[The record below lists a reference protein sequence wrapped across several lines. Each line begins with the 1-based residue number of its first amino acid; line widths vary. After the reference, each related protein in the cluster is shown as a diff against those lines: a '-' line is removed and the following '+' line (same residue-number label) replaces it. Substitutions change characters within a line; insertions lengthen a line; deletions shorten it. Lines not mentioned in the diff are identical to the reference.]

1 MANAQITFTTKQVE
15 AAANQIL
22 LSRATRASKKDGKE
36 IPAAFKPLFAVV
48 EIPEAVSTIDNEFI
62 KLAALNG
69 IQQAYQK
76 IITAKLP
83 IDLLKTSNGADQ
95 VISIDSDDL
104 LSALK
109 AEAGEAR
116 RITKEAINDA
126 WKVVVAGALHNLCK
140 LKNVSSE
147 SELPDNIR
155 RQVGA
160 QLQKRADFLLSMAS
174 TTGIQ
179 LRNEEELTSSLE
191 WLIKLVENEAAA
203 QNGQWIFSAILEKI
217 NARLEKLAEMK
228 LESEEEIE
236 VSEVDLIDLF

>member
-1 MANAQITFTTKQVE
+1 MANQITFSTKSIE
-15 AAANQIL
+15 ANSNQIL

-36 IPAAFKPLFAVV
+36 IPAAFKALFAVV
-48 EIPEAVSTIDNEFI
+48 EVPEAVSTIDNEFI

-69 IQQAYQK
+69 VQAAYQK

-83 IDLLKTSNGADQ
+83 LDLLKTSNGAEQ
-95 VISIDSDDL
+95 IISIDSDDL

-191 WLIKLVENEAAA
+191 WLIKLVENEAE
-203 QNGQWIFSAILEKI
+203 QDNGQWVFSAILGKI
-217 NARLEKLAEMK
+217 NARIEKLAEMR
-228 LESEEEIE
+228 LEPEIE
-236 VSEVDLIDLF
+236 VEEVEVDVLELF

>member
-1 MANAQITFTTKQVE
+1 MANQITFTTKQVE

-36 IPAAFKPLFAVV
+36 VPAAFKPLFAVV

-76 IITAKLP
+76 VLTAKLP

-95 VISIDSDDL
+95 IISIDSDDL

>member
-36 IPAAFKPLFAVV
+36 VPAAFKPLFAVV

>member
-1 MANAQITFTTKQVE
+1 
-15 AAANQIL
+15 
-22 LSRATRASKKDGKE
+22 
-36 IPAAFKPLFAVV
+36 V
-48 EIPEAVSTIDNEFI
+48 EIPQAVAAIDNEFI

-83 IDLLKTSNGADQ
+83 LDLLKTSNGADQ
-95 VISIDSDDL
+95 TISIDSDDL

-109 AEAGEAR
+109 AEAGESR

-179 LRNEEELTSSLE
+179 LRTEEELTSSLE
-191 WLIKLVENEAAA
+191 WLIKLVENEAE
-203 QNGQWIFSAILEKI
+203 QDNGQWVFSAILGKI
-217 NARLEKLAEMK
+217 NARIEKLAEMR
-228 LESEEEIE
+228 LEPEIE
-236 VSEVDLIDLF
+236 VEEVEVDVLELF

>member
-1 MANAQITFTTKQVE
+1 MTAQIVFTTKQVE
-15 AAANQIL
+15 ANSNQLL

-36 IPAAFKPLFAVV
+36 IPAAFKSLFAVV
-48 EIPEAVSTIDNEFI
+48 EIPQVVAAIDNEFI

-76 IITAKLP
+76 IITTKLP
-83 IDLLKTSNGADQ
+83 LDLLKTSNGADQ

-109 AEAGEAR
+109 AESGEAR

-126 WKVVVAGALHNLCK
+126 WKLVVSGALHNLCK

-179 LRNEEELTSSLE
+179 LRTEEELTSSLE

-203 QNGQWIFSAILEKI
+203 DNGQWIFSAILGKI
-217 NARLEKLAEMK
+217 NLRLEKLAEMK
-228 LESEEEIE
+228 LEPEVELEEGD
-236 VSEVDLIDLF
+236 VDLIDLF

>member
-1 MANAQITFTTKQVE
+1 MSNAQITFTTKSIE
-15 AAANQIL
+15 ASANQIL

-36 IPAAFKPLFAVV
+36 VPAAFKPLFATV
-48 EIPEAVSTIDNEFI
+48 EIPFVVQNIADEFI

-95 VISIDSDDL
+95 IISIDEADL

-109 AEAGEAR
+109 SEAGESR

-126 WKVVVAGALHNLCK
+126 WKLVVSGALHNLCK

-147 SELPDNIR
+147 SALPDNIR

-179 LRNEEELTSSLE
+179 LRTEEELTSSLE
-191 WLIKLVENEAAA
+191 WLIKLVENEAAE
-203 QNGQWIFSAILEKI
+203 QNGQWVFSAILEKI
-217 NARLEKLAEMK
+217 NARLEKLAERK
-228 LESEEEIE
+228 LEPEIEEEDGD
-236 VSEVDLIDLF
+236 VDLADIF